1 MEKRRHE
8 RFPIAVEVK
17 VEYPELGV
25 FIANTRDMSD
35 GGAFLQFGGNPR
47 RPVVGTEVTL
57 QLAQMPDGSEAPRVR
72 GHVVRVADDGF
83 AVEFTGVTG

>member
-8 RFPIAVEVK
+8 RFPIVVEVK

-25 FIANTRDMSD
+25 FVANARDMSD
-35 GGAFLQFGGNPR
+35 GGVFLHFGGNPR

-57 QLAQMPDGSEAPRVR
+57 QLARMPDGSEPPRVH
-72 GHVVRVADDGF
+72 GHVVRVTDDGF
-83 AVEFTGVTG
+83 AIEFSG